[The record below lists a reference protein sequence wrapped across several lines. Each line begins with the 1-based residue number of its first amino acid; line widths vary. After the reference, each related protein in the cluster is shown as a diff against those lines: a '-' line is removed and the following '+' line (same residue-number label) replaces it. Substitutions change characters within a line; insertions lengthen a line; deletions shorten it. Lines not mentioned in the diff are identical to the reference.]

1 MLAFS
6 ICHSFLFFVN
16 YSNSWAYLFKLVC
29 NKINLMTLNWKSR
42 ADYSSLQDTIN
53 AIPDGTHAVVYIPA
67 GTWLETQRAIVPPSK
82 NVTFMGDG
90 MDRSVL
96 SWTVASGGI
105 QVNMGDYERT
115 SVLRDLTL
123 ETQVAS
129 GGAALEINGVPAGS
143 SPFKTAHI
151 TGISVRPNGINTGNY
166 WEYGMIL
173 RHAWNVH
180 IEGFLFQGYNE
191 HVYSQA
197 GIYLGDQCVNAHV
210 IGYHAYSVR
219 NAIELQEDSVSEGL
233 NITAGKWVYVETG
246 LLART
251 LGANGGL
258 TVVGVHMDA
267 LLAGIRMN
275 YRHLAEIIGV
285 TIQKNPASQNNF
297 LGIDIQNSDWCR
309 IQASNIQRAE
319 ESADQ
324 SDNGI
329 ILNNSS
335 YSIISGNQ
343 IRGFDSGI
351 WMKSGSQNNMIVNN
365 IGYHNGSMIVDQGT
379 GNIDQL
385 NPNYL

>member
-1 MLAFS
+1 
-6 ICHSFLFFVN
+6 
-16 YSNSWAYLFKLVC
+16 
-29 NKINLMTLNWKSR
+29 MTFNR
-42 ADYSSLQDTIN
+42 ANYSSLQDTIN
-53 AIPDGTHAVVYIPA
+53 AIPDGTHGVVYIPA
-67 GTWLETQRAIVPPSK
+67 GTWLEIQRAIVPPSK

-96 SWTVASGGI
+96 SWTVPGGGI
-105 QVNMGDYERT
+105 LVNMGSYERT
-115 SVLRDLTL
+115 SVIRDLTL

-143 SPFKTAHI
+143 SPFKTAQI

-166 WEYGMIL
+166 WEYGIIL

-219 NAIELQEDSVSEGL
+219 NAIELQEDAVSEGL

-258 TVVGVHMDA
+258 TVVGVHMDV

-275 YRHLAEIIGV
+275 YRHLGEIIGV

-297 LGIDIQNSDWCR
+297 LGIEIQNSDWCR

-335 YSIISGNQ
+335 YSNISGNQ

-351 WMKSGSQNNMIVNN
+351 WIKSGNRNMITNN
-365 IGYHNGSMIVDQGT
+365 IGHHNGTMIVDQGFQST
-379 GNIDQL
+379 IYQT
-385 NPNYL
+385 NPNWD